1 MKRILALFMAVV
13 LAVGFLPSA
22 AFAAE
27 GDVPM
32 VVATADKTSVSVG
45 ETVTITY
52 SLDHDLPN
60 MKRLDIVLCYDH
72 TLFDFVSSNID
83 DSVWFTS
90 PSVNEVIDLDDGAK
104 GFEIKQNKNSNT
116 STIPAGKLCSITFTA
131 LESSDSVSTAL
142 FYNMGLFGSCIR
154 VGSTNYYSYDGS
166 GGFDHGP
173 DDPIN
178 VTISQSGSGPIPTAT
193 GYSVSMGADQ
203 QAIGGQKVR
212 IPVTVASSEK
222 GITGFNAYDMTF
234 TYDPAALTLNTTSDS
249 AANLTVEDNNGTVRV
264 RRYGNTVALGEALA
278 LEFTA
283 NKATSSTVTLTAAKF
298 DLDANSINFDA
309 PAATITDADTTV
321 KALWNVSLPDGFASA
336 AADGSTLVENGA
348 DFTFKAV
355 NPNYEYTLSIT
366 TNGQTQ
372 EVTVKGGSYTIEN
385 VTDNVQVTVV
395 NKVGRT
401 YTLKFVGSGV
411 DAGLV
416 TPTTATVQYP
426 NDYDFTVKFPGTGYK
441 TTVKFA
447 PSDNKFDVERLENG
461 DYAYKL
467 LGNYLVGDENGE
479 ITVTVEKVE
488 NTAKKDII
496 VAGSGSEAFSADN
509 ALTFYAGENYT
520 FKLDKNEQY
529 YDYELVVWYTDS
541 SNHTVRPTPKDNG
554 DGTYT
559 IVNMPNADMH
569 ITINKMAKALDPDAV
584 DVVKYLELDNKTMY
598 MVTVWGELSHT
609 NLGSTNT
616 TYIAYTYD
624 DNLMYDT
631 SYYTAPNGTKG
642 ASSWLVIVDKGEEF
656 TKEEALKHLK
666 LVDSTEEQNKSL
678 SLVYFG
684 IDSNVNGS
692 KGGQLDINDVQL
704 VYDMYNSLYENFEQ
718 VSVKKFL
725 LADQTLDRQ
734 LNSADAVKLA
744 DKLGY

>member
-1 MKRILALFMAVV
+1 MTVKVKKILACV
-13 LAVGFLPSA
+13 LAFVMLISAVPAVYAAGDDAGMSIFFDNTTPNPGDTITALVTVDSDFSA
-22 AFAAE
+22 AMGYESHFYF
-27 GDVPM
+27 
-32 VVATADKTSVSVG
+32 DKELLTVEKIEILGTSVSNLTTVDKANTDG
-45 ETVTITY
+45 EIRFAEFNWDYDDTIADNYVRNLKGDFARITLKVSEYAGGKTATGRTYGMAWDDMDENVVEWEGSY
-52 SLDHDLPN
+52 SLS
-60 MKRLDIVLCYDH
+60 IQGSE
-72 TLFDFVSSNID
+72 T
-83 DSVWFTS
+83 
-90 PSVNEVIDLDDGAK
+90 AK
-104 GFEIKQNKNSNT
+104 
-116 STIPAGKLCSITFTA
+116 
-131 LESSDSVSTAL
+131 
-142 FYNMGLFGSCIR
+142 
-154 VGSTNYYSYDGS
+154 
-166 GGFDHGP
+166 
-173 DDPIN
+173 
-178 VTISQSGSGPIPTAT
+178 PTAT
-193 GYSVSMGADQ
+193 GYAVSMGADQ
-203 QAIGGQKVR
+203 QAVGGQKVR

-264 RRYGNTVALGEALA
+264 RRYGDTVALGEALA

-298 DLDANSINFDA
+298 DLDANSVNFDA

-321 KALWNVSLPDGFASA
+321 KALWNVSLPDGFVSA
-336 AADGSTLVENGA
+336 AADGSTLVEDGA

-355 NPNYEYTLSIT
+355 NPNYEYTLRIT

-395 NKVGRT
+395 SKVGRT
-401 YTLKFVGSGV
+401 YTLNFAGSGV

-426 NDYDFTVKFPGTGYK
+426 NDYSFTVKFPGTGYK

-569 ITINKMAKALDPDAV
+569 ITIHKMAKALDPDAV

-666 LVDSTEEQNKSL
+666 LVESTQEQNKNI

-684 IDSNVNGS
+684 IDPNVNGS

-704 VYDMYNSLYENFEQ
+704 VYDMYNGLYENFEQ

>member
-1 MKRILALFMAVV
+1 MKKRILSLILTCVMLLSITPVVYAASQIDDVFSVTFDNTAPNPGETITAVMS
-13 LAVGFLPSA
+13 LDRS
-22 AFAAE
+22 
-27 GDVPM
+27 
-32 VVATADKTSVSVG
+32 TADVYRLWSSIYYNKDVLSCEKVEFYGTEIAYEITEDTAG
-45 ETVTITY
+45 EYAGEV
-52 SLDHDLPN
+52 
-60 MKRLDIVLCYDH
+60 R
-72 TLFDFVSSNID
+72 FDENGRSD
-83 DSVWFTS
+83 DSVAQKIQALPQGPF
-90 PSVNEVIDLDDGAK
+90 AK
-104 GFEIKQNKNSNT
+104 
-116 STIPAGKLCSITFTA
+116 ITFKV
-131 LESSDSVSTAL
+131 SSTCDIGQAINYRVKGGVYAKTGRL
-142 FYNMGLFGSCIR
+142 PTTKWENDFTMTVGTGSNPR
-154 VGSTNYYSYDGS
+154 TE
-166 GGFDHGP
+166 
-173 DDPIN
+173 
-178 VTISQSGSGPIPTAT
+178 T

-203 QAIGGQKVR
+203 QAVGGQKVR

-222 GITGFNAYDMTF
+222 AITGFNAYDMTF
-234 TYDPAALTLNTTSDS
+234 TYDPAALTLNTTSNA
-249 AANLTVEDNNGTVRV
+249 AANLTVEDNNGTVRI
-264 RRYGNTVALGEALA
+264 RRYGNTMALGEALA

-321 KALWNVSLPDGFASA
+321 KALWNVSLPDGFVSA

-355 NPNYEYTLSIT
+355 NPNYEYTLRIT

-395 NKVGRT
+395 SKVGRT

-509 ALTFYAGENYT
+509 AMTFYAGENYT

>member
-1 MKRILALFMAVV
+1 MLLSVVPAVYAAETDDVFSVKFDNTTPCAGDTITATMYLNKSTADAYIVTSRILYNKDV
-13 LAVGFLPSA
+13 LTCVSVEFEGVELPYTITEKRSGDYKA
-22 AFAAE
+22 SLKIFENGTSDNTIAKKLQSLPLGAFAKIKFKVSE
-27 GDVPM
+27 SCDVGQAINYRVTGTLGSQDM
-32 VVATADKTSVSVG
+32 VVYAKWNSDFTMVVTEQGGSIITVPKT
-45 ETVTITY
+45 E
-52 SLDHDLPN
+52 
-60 MKRLDIVLCYDH
+60 
-72 TLFDFVSSNID
+72 
-83 DSVWFTS
+83 
-90 PSVNEVIDLDDGAK
+90 
-104 GFEIKQNKNSNT
+104 
-116 STIPAGKLCSITFTA
+116 
-131 LESSDSVSTAL
+131 
-142 FYNMGLFGSCIR
+142 
-154 VGSTNYYSYDGS
+154 
-166 GGFDHGP
+166 
-173 DDPIN
+173 
-178 VTISQSGSGPIPTAT
+178 T

-203 QAIGGQKVR
+203 QLAAGQKVR

-222 GITGFNAYDMTF
+222 NITGFNAYDMTF
-234 TYDPAALTLNTTSDS
+234 TYDPAALTLNTTSNA
-249 AANLTVEDNNGTVRV
+249 AANLTVEDNNGTVRI

-321 KALWNVSLPDGFASA
+321 KALWNVSLPDGFVSA

-355 NPNYEYTLSIT
+355 NPNYEYTLRIT

-395 NKVGRT
+395 SKVGRT

-426 NDYDFTVKFPGTGYK
+426 NDYSFTVKFPGTGYK

-704 VYDMYNSLYENFEQ
+704 VYDMYNGLYENFEQ

>member
-1 MKRILALFMAVV
+1 MLFSVTPVVFAVETAQIFTLTFDNATPHAGDTITATIYMEQAPTDYYKVTSSIEYNKDILTYVDYTCSWEDMTCAVTEKRSGDYKSHVDFKIDSSRGTNTDV
-13 LAVGFLPSA
+13 LDKIQTRQTGAIATVTFKVNESCEAGQAINYKIRGTFYNSSNSA
-22 AFAAE
+22 AINN
-27 GDVPM
+27 PN
-32 VVATADKTSVSVG
+32 VG
-45 ETVTITY
+45 EALVVTEQGGSTITV
-52 SLDHDLPN
+52 P
-60 MKRLDIVLCYDH
+60 K
-72 TLFDFVSSNID
+72 T
-83 DSVWFTS
+83 
-90 PSVNEVIDLDDGAK
+90 E
-104 GFEIKQNKNSNT
+104 
-116 STIPAGKLCSITFTA
+116 
-131 LESSDSVSTAL
+131 
-142 FYNMGLFGSCIR
+142 
-154 VGSTNYYSYDGS
+154 
-166 GGFDHGP
+166 
-173 DDPIN
+173 
-178 VTISQSGSGPIPTAT
+178 T

-234 TYDPAALTLNTTSDS
+234 TYDPEALTLSTTSDS
-249 AANLTVEDNNGTVRV
+249 AANLTVEDSNGTVRV
-264 RRYGNTVALGEALA
+264 RRYGDAVALGEALA

-283 NKATSSTVTLTAAKF
+283 NKAASSTVTLTAAKF

-321 KALWNVSLPDGFASA
+321 KALWNVSLPDGFVSA
-336 AADGSTLVENGA
+336 AADGSTLVEDGA

-355 NPNYEYTLSIT
+355 NPNYEYTLRIT

-372 EVTVKGGSYTIEN
+372 EVTVKGGSYTIKN

-395 NKVGRT
+395 SKVGRT
-401 YTLKFVGSGV
+401 YTLKFIGSGV

-569 ITINKMAKALDPDAV
+569 ITIHKMAKALDPDAV

-666 LVDSTEEQNKSL
+666 LVESTQEQNKNI

-684 IDSNVNGS
+684 IDPNVNGS